1 MQATVREVE
10 QRLRRL
16 MVESLRGQEEAYGD
30 LLRELT
36 PRLRGYFRRRMRD
49 HPDDCE
55 DLVQVTLMAI
65 HTRRHTYDEGQPFTA
80 WAHAIAR
87 YKLIDWRRRHG
98 RREALQEPVDERA
111 EDLFVEPAQDAG
123 QAHRDVLSLLA
134 DLPSNQS
141 EPIRLTKLEGLSV
154 AEAAVRAGMSV
165 SAIKVGVH
173 RGLKALAARIKP

>member
-1 MQATVREVE
+1 MRATVRDIE

-16 MVESLRGQEEAYGD
+16 MIDGRSGEEASYRD

-36 PRLRGYFRRRMRD
+36 PHLRGYFRRRMQDR
-49 HPDDCE
+49 PDDCE

-80 WAHAIAR
+80 WAHAVAR

-98 RREALQEPVDERA
+98 RREALHDLVDDRA
-111 EDLFVEPAQDAG
+111 EDLFVEPEQEAG
-123 QAHRDVLSLLA
+123 QVRRDVLTLLE
-134 DLPSNQS
+134 DLPASQS
-141 EPIRLTKLEGLSV
+141 GPIRLTKLEGLSV
-154 AEAAVRAGMSV
+154 AEAAARSGMSV
-165 SAIKVGVH
+165 SAVKVGVH